1 MPYYSFYDLY
11 TSSLDWLGL
20 HGRKLYV
27 PDVVVFLHAFS
38 IQSIFDL
45 GQLSL
50 AAIRKKMIKKEV
62 IKRIS
67 LSIAL
72 LVALLVAPLVSVIA
86 FVHVLY
92 NPHYIVY
99 ISATLLFILLFQA
112 CWFIA
117 GEILSKPNL
126 FASWRKDD

>member
-1 MPYYSFYDLY
+1 
-11 TSSLDWLGL
+11 
-20 HGRKLYV
+20 
-27 PDVVVFLHAFS
+27 
-38 IQSIFDL
+38 
-45 GQLSL
+45 
-50 AAIRKKMIKKEV
+50 MIKKEV
-62 IKRIS
+62 IKRIL

-72 LVALLVAPLVSVIA
+72 FFTLLVAPLVSVIA

-99 ISATLLFILLFQA
+99 ISAAFLSSLLCHA